1 MGSRAHPKLMM
12 TLHSHFPRLKIALVS
27 VLLVLSAGL
36 SHAGTIRFEG
46 VAPFGGSVIG
56 VSPYTEAGFILT
68 DVTPGGLEGIFDSA
82 FPVTNANGTAVFG
95 FCSFCG
101 PGGSST
107 EIRLDRPGSVF
118 SLVSLD
124 AAALEA
130 FSGAAQSILATGNI
144 NGGGTVAQTL
154 DLTDTWTT
162 FAFQGFTN
170 LTSVVFTAALP
181 IVPDPAMDN
190 IVVNVTSPD
199 GNGNGGGGAAVP
211 EPSSFLLLGPAVLAA
226 AWLRRQK

>member
-1 MGSRAHPKLMM
+1 MM
-12 TLHSHFPRLKIALVS
+12 TLQTRFSRLKIAPLS
-27 VLLVLSAGL
+27 VLLVFSAGL
-36 SHAGTIRFEG
+36 SHAGTIQFEG
-46 VAPFGGSVIG
+46 FAPVGGGIFG
-56 VSPYTEAGFILT
+56 VSPYKEAGFTLT
-68 DVTPGGLEGIFDSA
+68 NLTNVPADQADGIFDPSYP
-82 FPVTNANGTAVFG
+82 FPFLNTNGSAVFG

-101 PGGSST
+101 SGGAST
-107 EIRLDRPGSVF
+107 VIGLDQPGSVF

-130 FSGAAQSILATGNI
+130 LSGDVQSIVAAGNI
-144 NGGGTVAQTL
+144 KGGGTVTQTL

-170 LTSVVFTAALP
+170 LTSVVFSAAFP
-181 IVPDPAMDN
+181 IVPNPAMDN
-190 IVVNVTSPD
+190 IVVNVTGPD
-199 GNGNGGGGAAVP
+199 SNGNGGGGTPVP